1 MVLSVSSNQFVILGF
16 SEIAD
21 IKEQEGN
28 GQELEWQGYCR
39 HSRVLC
45 QGGQA
50 TAWKKRFAIF
60 FFRFFFNLMLCICSF
75 NGLSWLRLLTF

>member
-1 MVLSVSSNQFVILGF
+1 MILGF

-45 QGGQA
+45 QGRQA
-50 TAWKKRFAIF
+50 IAWKKRSAS
-60 FFRFFFNLMLCICSF
+60 FFRFRNFFNLMLIMLCMCSF
-75 NGLSWLRLLTF
+75 NGAVLAYSSYFLGFVC